1 MAKCAQPKLAPLPP
15 ANRPSRT
22 GAPQPTMHAPSPSL
36 AVLVAITAI
45 NPLAMNIVQPALP
58 EMARA
63 LATNY
68 GTVQLALALYLVA
81 SAVSQIAL
89 GPISD
94 RFGRRPVAL
103 AGVGIFIVG
112 SLACIA
118 ATSIWALVLGRIVQA
133 AGGIAGFAMARAAL
147 RDMHGLDATAARLG
161 DVMVPVIVVPMIA
174 PLIGGWIAENG
185 GYVGVFAFTALFGAA
200 VLVFAFLLLHETHH
214 ADRRSA
220 QAFSAR
226 AFATLI
232 ASPAFLAQVATLSFS
247 SAIFFSFLA
256 GAPYVVIELQR
267 EGPSIFGAWY
277 MLASIGYMAGNFLS
291 SRFAVRIG
299 VRRVL
304 GFGMLA
310 TCIGVALVAAAY
322 GAFPGSTAALFI
334 AAMPIWI
341 GNGLTMPSVT
351 ANALSV
357 RPDLAGTASGLLG
370 AAQLGVGAV
379 SAQITAVVLS
389 TTGWPMVTVMAVS
402 AVLAMCGY
410 MLAGRHPVI
419 ERDMR

>member
-1 MAKCAQPKLAPLPP
+1 
-15 ANRPSRT
+15 
-22 GAPQPTMHAPSPSL
+22 MHAPSPSL

-63 LATNY
+63 LATDY

-147 RDMHGLDATAARLG
+147 RDMYGLDATAARLG

-200 VLVFAFLLLHETHH
+200 VLIFAFLLLHETHH

-226 AFATLI
+226 AFAMLME
-232 ASPAFLAQVATLSFS
+232 SPAFLAQVATLSFS

-267 EGPSIFGAWY
+267 EGPSTFGAWY

-310 TCIGVALVAAAY
+310 TCIGAALVAAAY

-351 ANALSV
+351 ASALSV

-389 TTGWPMVTVMAVS
+389 TTGWPMVSVMAVS
-402 AVLAMCGY
+402 AVLALCGY
-410 MLAGRHPVI
+410 LLAGRYPVI